1 MLYEMIGLYKECV
14 KGPAIMIK
22 NPYLTKQVGDIMGS
36 LVKLG
41 ENGYI
46 HKRHVQFIHS
56 NDMIRVLRG
65 EIGHFVRDPTLIFR
79 ALITYG
85 KILK

>member
-1 MLYEMIGLYKECV
+1 
-14 KGPAIMIK
+14 MIK
-22 NPYLTKQVGDIMGS
+22 DPILTKQVGDIMGS
-36 LVKLG
+36 LVKLVAK
-41 ENGYI
+41 GYNY
-46 HKRHVQFIHS
+46 KRHVQFIHS

-79 ALITYG
+79 AHVTNG